1 MKTLLHS
8 SPFAALLLLA
18 AAPALANADF
28 YAAPQPAAS
37 PQAVQAAASLPPS
50 TAGGWAVVTKGGKLD
65 RNKNA
70 TKASRMGTGQ
80 YEVDFNANVR
90 QCAFTGTIA
99 GTSKDLSPGDMV
111 LARRKATPNGVYVA
125 IYDAVTLLPA
135 DRRFT
140 VNVTC

>member
-1 MKTLLHS
+1 MKTLLRS
-8 SPFAALLLLA
+8 SPCAALLLLT

-37 PQAVQAAASLPPS
+37 PQSAQAALPPS
-50 TAGGWAVVTKGGKLD
+50 TAGGWALVTKGGKLD

-70 TKASRMGTGQ
+70 TKANHIGAGQ
-80 YEVDFNANVR
+80 YEIDFNADVR
-90 QCAFTGTIA
+90 QCGFTGTIA
-99 GTSKDLSPGDMV
+99 GTPKDLSPGNIV
-111 LARRKATPNGVYVA
+111 LARRKDTPNGVYVA